1 MRLLPETAAAATVY
15 IFLPLA
21 SSSSELYE
29 SERIQE
35 YRKRKYQWPPA
46 PSEYVPNTLGW
57 RSIHQR
63 RFNQTAHIED
73 KEPAAWNAYSVLVH
87 SALLSPNFTEFG
99 WGITKGPKSLVD
111 ALHENLMNGLE
122 HAEDL
127 LVEDENRDS
136 EDDYDEDFEDSEN
149 PLERP
154 LMIPNEHLNQ
164 RALEE
169 LLPIQEAWS
178 GVQLKGEIAYGLRV
192 YRNQSNLQM
201 HIDDPTTH
209 IISSILHVGHDPEG
223 EPWPLVIEDFQGNT
237 HEIYLETGDMLLYE
251 SSKCF
256 HGRPKR
262 YNGKWYSSLFTH
274 YYPVDWDAEQVTLE
288 SLYRIPPTWWELP
301 DQTVED
307 LDELIVTGTSFKEPE
322 CEHDW
327 CSMKKT
333 IKSKSPP
340 NLAFGQVV
348 STDGEIKS
356 MGLDSE
362 DEL

>member
-1 MRLLPETAAAATVY
+1 
-15 IFLPLA
+15 
-21 SSSSELYE
+21 
-29 SERIQE
+29 
-35 YRKRKYQWPPA
+35 
-46 PSEYVPNTLGW
+46 
-57 RSIHQR
+57 
-63 RFNQTAHIED
+63 
-73 KEPAAWNAYSVLVH
+73 
-87 SALLSPNFTEFG
+87 
-99 WGITKGPKSLVD
+99 
-111 ALHENLMNGLE
+111 
-122 HAEDL
+122 
-127 LVEDENRDS
+127 
-136 EDDYDEDFEDSEN
+136 
-149 PLERP
+149 
-154 LMIPNEHLNQ
+154 
-164 RALEE
+164 
-169 LLPIQEAWS
+169 
-178 GVQLKGEIAYGLRV
+178 
-192 YRNQSNLQM
+192 
-201 HIDDPTTH
+201 
-209 IISSILHVGHDPEG
+209 
-223 EPWPLVIEDFQGNT
+223 
-237 HEIYLETGDMLLYE
+237 MLLYE